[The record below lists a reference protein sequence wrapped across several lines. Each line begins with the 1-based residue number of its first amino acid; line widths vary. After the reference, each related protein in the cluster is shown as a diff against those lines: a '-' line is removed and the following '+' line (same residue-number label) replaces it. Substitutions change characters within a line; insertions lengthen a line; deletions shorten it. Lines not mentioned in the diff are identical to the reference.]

1 MFSLYVCFNIK
12 KCIILVI
19 YLNCFFL
26 IFKYVKNKFNW
37 VIRVIY
43 LVIKFREIIK
53 LYIYGECVIV
63 WLFIVLYGSY
73 EMNEFVVI
81 D

>member
-1 MFSLYVCFNIK
+1 M
-12 KCIILVI
+12 
-19 YLNCFFL
+19 
-26 IFKYVKNKFNW
+26 KNKFNW